1 MRSLAFELLGV
12 VQRRQPELLR
22 GQLSL
27 TRLIRYAVAMW
38 IVLGMKEKSERV
50 PNGRSFESRCQ
61 ACGEVAMFYERRTK
75 STLQLYFLDIV
86 DYGSQLVMACGAC
99 GTLYATG
106 DAAKAEP
113 DMIAKA
119 TKTAA
124 NVGSAIAAGATHAV
138 DRLAGATRELLSSGT
153 PRIAPPAEREADAT
167 HDDPLRE
174 DDEALEARFR
184 DLEKR
189 VRIDTSKD

>member
-1 MRSLAFELLGV
+1 
-12 VQRRQPELLR
+12 
-22 GQLSL
+22 
-27 TRLIRYAVAMW
+27 MW
-38 IVLGMKEKSERV
+38 IVLGTKEKSERV

-124 NVGSAIAAGATHAV
+124 DVRSAIAAGATRAV
-138 DRLAGATRELLSSGT
+138 DRLAGATRGLLSPT
-153 PRIAPPAEREADAT
+153 VPRVERESETQNESERAM

-174 DDEALEARFR
+174 DDEALEARFK

-189 VRIDTSKD
+189 VRIDIGDK